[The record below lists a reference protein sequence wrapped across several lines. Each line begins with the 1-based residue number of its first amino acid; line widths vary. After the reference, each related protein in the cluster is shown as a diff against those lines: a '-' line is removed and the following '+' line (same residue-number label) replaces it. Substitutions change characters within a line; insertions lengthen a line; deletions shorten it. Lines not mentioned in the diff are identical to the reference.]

1 MSKIVIVG
9 SISMDLVMKTN
20 RIAQEGETVFG
31 DSFAMVPGGKGANQ
45 AVAVGRLAAQKDQI
59 NMLGAVGEDSF
70 GHLLLQN
77 LADNGLNVDFVGT
90 VPSSSGIAQ
99 ITIFNHDNRIIYC
112 PGANG
117 EVDITLWEKEWDL
130 LEAADL
136 VILQNEIPHQANLG
150 IAQFCHDKGIKV
162 LYNPAPARETDKE
175 MLDLV
180 TYFTP
185 NQHEV
190 QELFPDKELDTILE
204 AYPNRLIVTLGTK
217 GSTYFDGQVIQLI
230 PAIRTEAIDTTGAGD
245 TFNGAFGFAVSKGL
259 DMRESLKFATLASH
273 LSVQQFGA
281 QGGMPTLSEMK
292 EHDAYEKAWD
302 FE

>member
-45 AVAVGRLAAQKDQI
+45 AVAVGRLASPKDQI

-70 GHLLLQN
+70 GPLLLQN

-117 EVDITLWEKEWDL
+117 EVDTTLWEKEWDL

-230 PAIRTEAIDTTGAGD
+230 PAIKTEAIDTTGAGD
-245 TFNGAFGFAVSKGL
+245 TFNGAFGFAISKGL

-292 EHDAYEKAWD
+292 EHDAYEKTWD

>member
-70 GHLLLQN
+70 GYLLLQN

-117 EVDITLWEKEWDL
+117 EVDTTLWEKEWDL

-230 PAIRTEAIDTTGAGD
+230 PAIKTEAIDTTGAGD

>member
-117 EVDITLWEKEWDL
+117 EVDTTLWEKEWDL

>member
-70 GHLLLQN
+70 DHLLLQN

-117 EVDITLWEKEWDL
+117 EVDTTLWEKEWDL

-230 PAIRTEAIDTTGAGD
+230 PAIKTEAFDTTGAGD

>member
-117 EVDITLWEKEWDL
+117 EVDTTLWEKEWDL

-204 AYPNRLIVTLGTK
+204 AYPNRLIVTLGTN

-230 PAIRTEAIDTTGAGD
+230 PAIKTEAIDTTGAGD

>member
-117 EVDITLWEKEWDL
+117 EVDTTLWEKEWDL

-230 PAIRTEAIDTTGAGD
+230 PAIKTEAIDTTGAGD

-292 EHDAYEKAWD
+292 EHNAYEKAWD

>member
-117 EVDITLWEKEWDL
+117 EVDTTLWEKEWDL

-162 LYNPAPARETDKE
+162 LYNPAPAREIDKE

-230 PAIRTEAIDTTGAGD
+230 PAIKTEAIDTTGAGD

>member
-117 EVDITLWEKEWDL
+117 EVDTTLWEKEWDL

-180 TYFTP
+180 TYFAP

-230 PAIRTEAIDTTGAGD
+230 PAIKTEAIDTTGAGD

>member
-45 AVAVGRLAAQKDQI
+45 AVAVGRLASPKDQI

-70 GHLLLQN
+70 GPLLLQN

-99 ITIFNHDNRIIYC
+99 ITIFNHDNRIIYY

-117 EVDITLWEKEWDL
+117 EVDTTLWEKEWDL

-185 NQHEV
+185 NQYEV

-230 PAIRTEAIDTTGAGD
+230 PAIKTEAIDTTGAGD
-245 TFNGAFGFAVSKGL
+245 TFNGAFGFAISKGL

-281 QGGMPTLSEMK
+281 QSGMPTLSEMK
-292 EHDAYEKAWD
+292 EHDAYEKTWD

>member
-117 EVDITLWEKEWDL
+117 EIDTTLWEKEWDL

-136 VILQNEIPHQANLG
+136 VILQNEIPHQANSG

-230 PAIRTEAIDTTGAGD
+230 PAIKTEAIDTTGAGD

>member
-117 EVDITLWEKEWDL
+117 EVDTTLWEKEWDL
-130 LEAADL
+130 LEGADL

-230 PAIRTEAIDTTGAGD
+230 PAIKTEAIDTTGAGD

>member
-45 AVAVGRLAAQKDQI
+45 AVAVGRLASQKDQI
-59 NMLGAVGEDSF
+59 NLLGAVGEDSF
-70 GHLLLQN
+70 GPLLLQN
-77 LADNGLNVDFVGT
+77 LADNSLNVDFVGT

-117 EVDITLWEKEWDL
+117 EVDTTLWEKEWDV

-136 VILQNEIPHQANLG
+136 VILQNEIPHQANLA

-230 PAIRTEAIDTTGAGD
+230 PAIKTEAIDTTGAGD

-259 DMRESLKFATLASH
+259 DMRESLTFATLASH

>member
-45 AVAVGRLAAQKDQI
+45 AVAVGRLASQKDQI

-70 GHLLLQN
+70 GPLLLQN
-77 LADNGLNVDFVGT
+77 LADNSLNVDFVGT

-117 EVDITLWEKEWDL
+117 EVDTTLWEKEWDV

-136 VILQNEIPHQANLG
+136 VILQNEIPHQANLA

-217 GSTYFDGQVIQLI
+217 GTTYFDGQVIQLI
-230 PAIRTEAIDTTGAGD
+230 PAIKTEAIDTTGAGD

-259 DMRESLKFATLASH
+259 DMRESLTFATLASH

>member
-45 AVAVGRLAAQKDQI
+45 AVAVGRLASPKDQI

-77 LADNGLNVDFVGT
+77 LTDNGLNVDFVGT

-117 EVDITLWEKEWDL
+117 EVDTTLWEKEWDV

-230 PAIRTEAIDTTGAGD
+230 PAIKTEAIDTTGAGD
-245 TFNGAFGFAVSKGL
+245 TFNGAFGFAISKGL

-292 EHDAYEKAWD
+292 EHDAYEKTWD